1 MEKNSVLT
9 TLMKRNLRFTDEGG
23 EMLEKLKKWNLKMLF
38 TGQPKVRRK
47 KHKTLGW
54 MSRKLLGVEKHM
66 EDNLP
71 DKTFE
76 GNYKNL
82 IPY

>member
-1 MEKNSVLT
+1 
-9 TLMKRNLRFTDEGG
+9 
-23 EMLEKLKKWNLKMLF
+23 MLF
-38 TGQPKVRRK
+38 TGQPKDGRK
-47 KHKTLGW
+47 YHETLGW
-54 MSRKLLGVEKHM
+54 LSGKVLGVEKHM
-66 EDNLP
+66 EDNLK

>member
-1 MEKNSVLT
+1 
-9 TLMKRNLRFTDEGG
+9 
-23 EMLEKLKKWNLKMLF
+23 
-38 TGQPKVRRK
+38 
-47 KHKTLGW
+47 